1 MNKKKSIVLYIC
13 IILLFTILIL
23 LYLYGYIPIFGKIIA
38 EVKLR
43 NYLIT
48 EKKIEDKEYI
58 DKIKARFDWLN
69 SGYDFYVKNGV
80 VIRYN
85 YDLRLNMIYDE
96 EVSTMLSKLAD
107 EDYKEVIK
115 KFPKNLEF
123 ISGIWIRTNI
133 SADNYSMKVQKLNL
147 LGVYNTDKL
156 SEEESLKMPAKITQ
170 EIIELMGEKYNF
182 TGIHMRYQDINGVYE
197 ISIRLSKFK
206 KLEYQD
212 LLDNTKKTDF
222 PNLPAVPY

>member
-1 MNKKKSIVLYIC
+1 MF
-13 IILLFTILIL
+13 IILVL

-38 EVKLR
+38 EFKLR

-48 EKKIEDKEYI
+48 EKNITEHKYI
-58 DKIKARFDWLN
+58 NNIKARFDYLN
-69 SGYDFYVKNGV
+69 SRYIFFIDKGVSIDYD
-80 VIRYN
+80 YN
-85 YDLRLNMIYDE
+85 LRCNMIYDGE
-96 EVSTMLSKLAD
+96 IDTILSKLAN

-123 ISGIWIRTNI
+123 VSGIWVRTNI
-133 SADNYSMKVQKLNL
+133 NADNYSMKAQKLNL

-156 SEEESLKMPAKITQ
+156 SEEESLKMPTKITQ
-170 EIIELMGEKYNF
+170 EIIELMGDEYNF

-197 ISIRLSKFK
+197 ISIRLSSFK

-212 LLDNTKKTDF
+212 LLDNTKKTGF
-222 PNLPAVPY
+222 PSLPAVPY